1 MMLVLNVAC
10 HDDNTMHVT
19 SNHLEVIPFPS
30 EDDNIDPGEELSKRG
45 ESFGFP
51 VGNSMFTHPPYIPI
65 YVNLSKYLKRPARC
79 SSCTNH

>member
-10 HDDNTMHVT
+10 HDDNTMEVT

-30 EDDNIDPGEELSKRG
+30 EDDSSDPGEELSKRG

-51 VGNSMFTHPPYIPI
+51 VGKSMYTHPSLIT
-65 YVNLSKYLKRPARC
+65 NLC
-79 SSCTNH
+79 